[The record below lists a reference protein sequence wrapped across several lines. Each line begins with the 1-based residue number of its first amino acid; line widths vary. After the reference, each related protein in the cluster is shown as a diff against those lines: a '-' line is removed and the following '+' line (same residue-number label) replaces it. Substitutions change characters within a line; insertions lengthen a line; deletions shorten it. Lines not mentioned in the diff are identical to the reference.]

1 MSAEFFLEDFTAI
14 VGPNGSGKTTLGKL
28 MAGIFKPQKGSVLI
42 DEEDSRQIS
51 LGAIGKKVGY
61 LFQNPER
68 QIFAPRVYE
77 ELAFPLELKGL
88 DKAIIGEKVKEAL
101 TTFNLNHLSNAFP
114 FTLSQGEKQRLALA
128 ALLINEPQFLILDE
142 PTTSLDIERK
152 KVLSDILEALK
163 NKGVGIVAISHDVE
177 FIKKHATR
185 IIEMDGGEIIGDS
198 KNTFRS
204 KGQISHRT

>member
-1 MSAEFFLEDFTAI
+1 MSLELFREDFTAI
-14 VGPNGSGKTTLGKL
+14 IGPNGSGKTTLGKL
-28 MAGIFKPQKGSVLI
+28 MAGIFKPQKGSVFI
-42 DEEDSRQIS
+42 DNEDSRHMS

-68 QIFAPRVYE
+68 QIFAPKVYE

-88 DKAIIGEKVKEAL
+88 DKSLIEEKVQEAL
-101 TTFNLNHLSNAFP
+101 TTFHLNHLSNSFP

-152 KVLSDILEALK
+152 KVFSDILDVLK
-163 NKGVGIVAISHDVE
+163 NKGVGIAVISHDTA

-185 IIEMDGGEIIGDS
+185 IIEMAGGEIVGDS
-198 KNTFRS
+198 KNTFGS
-204 KGQISHRT
+204 KNQISHCT